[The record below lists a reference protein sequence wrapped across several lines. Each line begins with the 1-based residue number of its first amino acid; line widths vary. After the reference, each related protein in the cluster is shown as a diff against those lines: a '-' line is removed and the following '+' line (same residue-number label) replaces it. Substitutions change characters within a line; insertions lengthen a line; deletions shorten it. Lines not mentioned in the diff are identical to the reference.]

1 MPEKTGAL
9 LRRAAGASPWLF
21 VLALGILIGS
31 VATGYIL
38 NRQTTLSESP
48 PPPDQIRVEEGTLG
62 RTLRM
67 PATGAWAVEGV
78 VRAPSGGTITEVVVN
93 SGLLRP
99 GDLVLRIDERPV
111 VVIPGDIPAFRA
123 LEEGSRGRDVA
134 AIQAYLATLGF
145 EVDDD
150 PLQYSRVTTTAVRA
164 WQESLGIEETG
175 RLQLGD
181 VLLMPEA
188 AFAAPVR
195 WTDGVAVGAGVSP
208 GMPILERL
216 APVPTLTV
224 NFGGSPPAQLEPG
237 TPGDV
242 AFPDGAHRSIVLSMI
257 HESPGS
263 VTATLDPTGSAL
275 CEPAEC
281 IELVPVAGETPLDV
295 TFTLVPETTGP
306 AVPVAALQSDAAG
319 RAFVVRPDG
328 ERVLVTVRVASGGL
342 AIVDGID
349 VGEEVLLVP

>member
-1 MPEKTGAL
+1 M
-9 LRRAAGASPWLF
+9 SPWLL

-38 NRQTTLSESP
+38 DRQTTLSESP
-48 PPPDQIRVEEGTLG
+48 PPPERVRVEKGTLG

-67 PATGAWAVEGV
+67 PATGAWTVEGV

-123 LEEGSRGRDVA
+123 LGEGSRGRDVA

-150 PLQYSRVTTTAVRA
+150 PVEYSSVTTTAVRA
-164 WQESLGIEETG
+164 WQESLGILGTG
-175 RLQLGD
+175 RIRLGD
-181 VLLMPEA
+181 VLLLPEA

-195 WTDGVAVGAGVSP
+195 WTDSVAVGATTSP

-216 APVPTLTV
+216 APAPTLTV
-224 NFGGSPPAQLEPG
+224 SFGGSPPAQLEPG

-242 AFPDGAHRSIVLSMI
+242 AFPGGGHRSIVMSMI
-257 HESPGS
+257 LESLGS
-263 VTATLDPTGSAL
+263 VTATLDPPAGAL
-275 CEPAEC
+275 CEPADC
-281 IELVPVAGETPLDV
+281 LALVSVSGETPLDV
-295 TFTLVPETTGP
+295 TFTVVPQTTGP
-306 AVPVAALQSDAAG
+306 IVPVAALQSDPAG
-319 RAFVVRPDG
+319 RAFVVRPNG

-342 AIVDGID
+342 AVVEGID
-349 VGEEVLLVP
+349 VGEEILLLP